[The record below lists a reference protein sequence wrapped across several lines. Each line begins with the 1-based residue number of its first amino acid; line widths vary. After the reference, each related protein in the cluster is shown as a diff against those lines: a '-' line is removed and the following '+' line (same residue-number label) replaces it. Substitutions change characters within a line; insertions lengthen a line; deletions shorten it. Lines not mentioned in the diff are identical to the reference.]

1 MQLDKQKF
9 EKLYLGNEVYIKFQD
24 TYLERC
30 GIWIESNKV
39 YKGIITRANS
49 FHYNLE
55 GETDNI
61 NSLLYGFTFAI
72 NRILDIKLVKK
83 DEVNVSNTK
92 RKH

>member
-9 EKLYLGNEVYIKFQD
+9 EKLYLGKEVYIKFQD
-24 TYLERC
+24 TYLERK

-49 FHYNLE
+49 FNYKLE

-61 NSLLYGFTFAI
+61 NSLLYGFTFGI